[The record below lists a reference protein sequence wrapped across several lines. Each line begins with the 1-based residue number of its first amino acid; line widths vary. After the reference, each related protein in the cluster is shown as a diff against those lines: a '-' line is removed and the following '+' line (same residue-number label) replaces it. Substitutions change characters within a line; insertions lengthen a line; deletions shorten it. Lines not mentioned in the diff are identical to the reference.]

1 VVQAAYLLLAALLE
15 AALDDFA
22 RQEQQTLHCAQTNAN
37 IGYNYGGLQS
47 RRNGAEVRPVPVQTW
62 QG

>member
-1 VVQAAYLLLAALLE
+1 MQHDACRLLQAAYLLLAALLE

-22 RQEQQTLHCAQTNAN
+22 RQEQQTLHCAQA
-37 IGYNYGGLQS
+37 YKYCLPLRWS
-47 RRNGAEVRPVPVQTW
+47 ARSPVPVQMW